1 MDEKLAAELVE
12 QGVLPRTQAL
22 KLLAEAKAS
31 GTPLEAFLLN
41 KNLVRE
47 EDSARAKAVILNVP
61 FKKAD
66 AAAIPEEVLKLI
78 PRETI
83 RTYGVIP
90 LARSKDLFTVGMADP
105 ADPRA
110 QEALRFIAKREKVS
124 LGAYLVT
131 RAAVEA
137 VLRRFGTP
145 AITVAKT
152 EYAPARP
159 RAGESAE
166 NRAVHTSGDRIVVSE
181 EAPAIK
187 LVGQFLTNAVE
198 RGASDVHFEPTRT
211 RMRVRFRIDG
221 VLEEVGSVGLE
232 VYAQLLSRVKILA
245 NLKIDENRIPQDG
258 RFRMAIFER
267 DIDFRVSTF
276 PTPFGEK
283 AAIRVLDPKV
293 GMKQLP
299 DLGIV
304 GRNKEII
311 EAGIVKPYGAILLT
325 GPTGSGKTTT
335 LYALLQL
342 LNRDTVNIVSL
353 EDPVEYSIDGI
364 NQSQVKPEIGY
375 DFASGLRQI
384 LRQDPD
390 IIMIGEIR
398 DSETAELSV
407 HAALTGH
414 IVLSTLHTNNSLGV
428 IPRLIDL
435 GVKPF
440 LLQPSI
446 NLMMAQRLVARL
458 CDSCKRKETPPP
470 ALKALI
476 EKEISKLP
484 EALHPAAPY
493 AVFRGAGCAVCRGK
507 GVVGRIAIAE
517 VFQMTSG
524 VAEAIA
530 KGAHEAEFVKEAAR
544 QGMITLR
551 GDGILKALSGIVSI
565 DEVFRESEE

>member
-1 MDEKLAAELVE
+1 
-12 QGVLPRTQAL
+12 
-22 KLLAEAKAS
+22 
-31 GTPLEAFLLN
+31 
-41 KNLVRE
+41 
-47 EDSARAKAVILNVP
+47 
-61 FKKAD
+61 
-66 AAAIPEEVLKLI
+66 
-78 PRETI
+78 
-83 RTYGVIP
+83 
-90 LARSKDLFTVGMADP
+90 
-105 ADPRA
+105 
-110 QEALRFIAKREKVS
+110 
-124 LGAYLVT
+124 
-131 RAAVEA
+131 
-137 VLRRFGTP
+137 
-145 AITVAKT
+145 
-152 EYAPARP
+152 
-159 RAGESAE
+159 
-166 NRAVHTSGDRIVVSE
+166 
-181 EAPAIK
+181 
-187 LVGQFLTNAVE
+187 
-198 RGASDVHFEPTRT
+198 
-211 RMRVRFRIDG
+211 
-221 VLEEVGSVGLE
+221 
-232 VYAQLLSRVKILA
+232 
-245 NLKIDENRIPQDG
+245 
-258 RFRMAIFER
+258 
-267 DIDFRVSTF
+267 
-276 PTPFGEK
+276 
-283 AAIRVLDPKV
+283 
-293 GMKQLP
+293 MKQLP